1 MPTERQNHFNDKPS
15 IEKPSTLKA
24 TACVQPL
31 DGNRSKGFVR
41 SIASRLVLGIAVI
54 ANTALLFANENGK
67 ATEANQNQP
76 ATETPQKSDNGIMK
90 LHEIEGIS
98 EYRLDNGTRILLF
111 PDDSKDVVTVNM
123 TVFVGSR
130 HEGYGEAGMAHL
142 LEHML
147 FKGTPDHPNIPKVL
161 TERGANFNGTTWV
174 DRTNYYETVPASDE
188 NLEFAIRL
196 EADRLVNSFIRG
208 EDLASEMTVVRNEF
222 ERGENSPIQ
231 ILMQRMQAVSYEW
244 HNYGKSTIG
253 NQSDIERV
261 PIVALRRFY
270 KKYYR
275 PDNVMVIVAGKFK
288 PETALDYLSKYFGSL
303 KQPDTPIEPT
313 YTVEPP
319 KDGERTVVLRRVG
332 DVQYVGAAYHV
343 PASSHPDFAAVR
355 ALTYIMSDE
364 PGGRLYKNMV
374 EKDLASNVFALASAF
389 HDPGIFMAFA
399 EVPQS
404 VSIEVA
410 RSTMIATLEES
421 LQSTP
426 ISDQE
431 TERAKQQILKRRELE
446 ASESNRIAVSL
457 SDWAAQGD
465 WRLYF
470 LFRDAVEA
478 LTAETVQAVA
488 EKYFVRNNRTVG
500 LFIPTD
506 KPQRVTV
513 PESPNLAERLDGYVG
528 REVIAAGEAF
538 DVDPIAIES
547 RTQRGE
553 LQPGYQY
560 ALLPKKTRGGSVTL
574 MMTLRFGDEQS
585 LRGKIAEA
593 ELVGAMMQRGSKTMT
608 YQEVEDRLTQLR
620 ADLSFNSTPGVLQI
634 RVKTKGE
641 FLSDVVELIG
651 DLIRNPR
658 FEASELEVLRRQIL
672 TSIEGS
678 LKEPQA
684 LAPQAVRR
692 TLAPYDRQDVR
703 YVPTMEE
710 ELEMYKNVTI
720 DQIRQFYADF
730 IGGQAGELSVVGDFD
745 DAKIKQQVLAI
756 VGDWNAKMPYE
767 RFNRPAVTDVAGV
780 VQRINTPDK
789 SNAMLYSGMQFN
801 LDDEDPAFA
810 ALEMGNYVL
819 GGGSL
824 SSRLADRVRQQE
836 GLSYGI
842 GSGVSARHR
851 DHRTDFTLYAIT
863 NPQNVDR
870 LLEVINEEIK
880 LLREKGVTQEE
891 LARAKDS
898 FLQGE
903 RVRRAEDS
911 SLAAQLLGSM
921 FNGRTLQFSAEHE
934 KRIASVTLEEVNR
947 AIVDYLNPTN
957 LVIGVAGDFK

>member
-1 MPTERQNHFNDKPS
+1 MLIPRQIHQNGSGYPARAVTCAPCSDSCRFRKCLQLLAA
-15 IEKPSTLKA
+15 STVLAVVALALATPA
-24 TACVQPL
+24 TAFDDTRPSGEKTQ
-31 DGNRSKGFVR
+31 S
-41 SIASRLVLGIAVI
+41 S
-54 ANTALLFANENGK
+54 E
-67 ATEANQNQP
+67 
-76 ATETPQKSDNGIMK
+76 TETEKKPDNGIMK

-98 EYRLDNGTRILLF
+98 EYRLANGTRVLLF

-147 FKGTPDHPNIPKVL
+147 FKGTPDHPSIPKLL

-174 DRTNYYETVPASDE
+174 DRTNYYETLPATDE

-231 ILMQRMQAVSYEW
+231 VLMQRIQAVAYDW

-253 NQSDIERV
+253 NRSDIERV
-261 PIVALRRFY
+261 PIVALRQFY

-288 PETALDYLSKYFGSL
+288 PETALEYLGKYFGTL
-303 KQPDTPIEPT
+303 KQPETPIDPT

-364 PGGRLYKNMV
+364 PGGRLYKNLV
-374 EKDLASNVFALASAF
+374 EQDLASNVFAMASAF

-399 EVPQS
+399 EVPQTA
-404 VSIEVA
+404 SIETA
-410 RSTMIATLEES
+410 RGTMIATLEES
-421 LQSTP
+421 FATTP
-426 ISDQE
+426 ISQQE
-431 TERAKQQILKRRELE
+431 TERAKQQILKRRDLE
-446 ASESNRIAVSL
+446 AAESNQIAVSL

-470 LFRDAVEA
+470 LFRDAVEM
-478 LTAETVQAVA
+478 LTAEQIQEVA
-488 EKYFVRNNRTVG
+488 QKYFVRNNRTVG

-506 KPQRVTV
+506 KPQRVSV
-513 PESPNLAERLDGYVG
+513 PESPSLAERLDGYVG
-528 REVIAAGEAF
+528 RDVIAAGEAF
-538 DVDPIAIES
+538 DVDPLAIEK
-547 RTQRGE
+547 RTERGE
-553 LQPGYQY
+553 LYSGFSY

-574 MMTLRFGDEQS
+574 MMTLRFGDETS
-585 LRGKIAEA
+585 LRGKIAQS
-593 ELVGAMMQRGSKTMT
+593 ELVGAMMQRGSKTLT
-608 YQEVEDRLTQLR
+608 YQEVEDKLTQLR
-620 ADLSFNSTPGVLQI
+620 ADLSFNSTPGLLQI

-641 FLSDVVELIG
+641 NLSEVVSLVG
-651 DLIRNPR
+651 DLVRNPR
-658 FEASELEVLRRQIL
+658 LEATELEVVRRQIL

-692 TLAPYDRQDVR
+692 ALAPFERDDVR
-703 YVPTMEE
+703 YVATMEE
-710 ELEMYKNVTI
+710 EIEMYKNVTI
-720 DQIRQFYADF
+720 EQIREFYADF

-745 DAKIKQQVLAI
+745 DQVIKQQVLEI
-756 VGDWNAKMPYE
+756 VGDWKAKMPYT
-767 RFNRPAVTDVAGV
+767 RFDRRAVTHVAGGV
-780 VQRINTPDK
+780 ERINTPDK
-789 SNAMLYSGMQFN
+789 SNAMLYGSMQFN
-801 LDDEDPAFA
+801 LDDEAPAFA
-810 ALEMGNYVL
+810 ALEMGNFVL

-842 GSGVSARHR
+842 ASGVTGRHR
-851 DHRTDFTLYAIT
+851 DQRTDFTLYAIT

-870 LLEVINEEIK
+870 LLEVIDEEIK
-880 LLREKGVTQEE
+880 LLRDKGVTEEE

-898 FLQGE
+898 LLQSE

-911 SLAAQLLGSM
+911 SLASQLLGSM
-921 FNGRTLQFSAEHE
+921 FNGRTLAFNAEHE
-934 KRIASVTLEEVNR
+934 QRIANLTVAEVNQ
-947 AIVDYLNPTN
+947 AIVDLINPEN
-957 LVIGVAGDFK
+957 LVIAVAGDFE

>member
-1 MPTERQNHFNDKPS
+1 MACFRAADVSRLRKSLFTLATWVALINAAIVAATPSFAVDDAKPS
-15 IEKPSTLKA
+15 ADQAESAETKNK
-24 TACVQPL
+24 
-31 DGNRSKGFVR
+31 
-41 SIASRLVLGIAVI
+41 
-54 ANTALLFANENGK
+54 
-67 ATEANQNQP
+67 TE
-76 ATETPQKSDNGIMK
+76 QKSDTGIMK
-90 LHEIEGIS
+90 LLEIEGIS
-98 EYRLDNGTRILLF
+98 EYRLPNGTKVLLF

-147 FKGTPDHPNIPKVL
+147 FKGTPDHPSIPKVL

-174 DRTNYYETVPASDE
+174 DRTNYYETLPATDD

-196 EADRLVNSFIRG
+196 EADRLVNSLIRG

-231 ILMQRMQAVSYEW
+231 VLMQRIQAVAYEW

-253 NQSDIERV
+253 NRSDIERV
-261 PIVALRRFY
+261 PVVALRQFY

-275 PDNVMVIVAGKFK
+275 PDNVMVIVAGKFQ
-288 PETALDYLSKYFGSL
+288 PETALEYLEKYFGTL
-303 KQPDTPIEPT
+303 KQPETPIDPT

-332 DVQYVGAAYHV
+332 DVQYVGVAYHV

-374 EKDLASNVFALASAF
+374 EQDLASNVFAMASAF
-389 HDPGIFMAFA
+389 HDPGIYMAFA
-399 EVPQS
+399 EVSQTA
-404 VSIEVA
+404 SIETA
-410 RSTMIATLEES
+410 RGTMIATLEES
-421 LQSTP
+421 FATTP
-426 ISDQE
+426 ISEQE
-431 TERAKQQILKRRELE
+431 AERAKQQILKRRELE
-446 ASESNRIAVSL
+446 AAQSNQIAVSL

-470 LFRDAVEA
+470 LFRDAVEM
-478 LTAETVQAVA
+478 LTAEKIQEVA
-488 EKYFVRNNRTVG
+488 QKYFVRNNRTVG

-506 KPQRVTV
+506 KPQRVSV

-538 DVDPIAIES
+538 DVDPLAIEK

-553 LQPGYQY
+553 LYPGYSY

-574 MMTLRFGDEQS
+574 MMTLRFGDKSS
-585 LRGKIAEA
+585 LRGKIAQA

-608 YQEVEDRLTQLR
+608 YQEVEDQLTQLR
-620 ADLSFNSTPGVLQI
+620 ADLSFNSTPGLLQI

-641 FLSDVVELIG
+641 NLGEVVALIG

-658 FEASELEVLRRQIL
+658 FEASELEVVRRQIL

-692 TLAPYDRQDVR
+692 ALAPFERDDVR

-710 ELEMYKNVTI
+710 EIEMYKNVTI
-720 DQIRQFYADF
+720 EQIRDFYADF

-745 DAKIKQQVLAI
+745 DQMIKNQVLEI
-756 VGDWNAKMPYE
+756 VGDWNAKMPYV
-767 RFNRPAVTDVAGV
+767 RFDRRAVTDVAGG

-789 SNAMLYSGMQFN
+789 SNAMLYGSMQFN
-801 LDDEDPAFA
+801 LDDEAPAFA
-810 ALEMGNYVL
+810 ALEMGNFVL

-842 GSGVSARHR
+842 ASGITGRHR
-851 DHRTDFTLYAIT
+851 DQRTDFTLYAIT

-870 LLEVINEEIK
+870 LLEVINEE
-880 LLREKGVTQEE
+880 LTRLREKGVTDEE

-898 FLQGE
+898 YLQGE
-903 RVRRAEDS
+903 RVRRAEDG
-911 SLAAQLLGSM
+911 SLASQLLGSM
-921 FNGRTLQFSAEHE
+921 FNGRTLEFNAEHE
-934 KRIASVTLEEVNR
+934 QRIAALTLEDVNQ
-947 AIVDYLNPTN
+947 AIVDLINPSN
-957 LVIGVAGDFK
+957 LVIGVAGDFQ

>member
-1 MPTERQNHFNDKPS
+1 MLTPSMVHTCESGCLAIADRQRSNMSRFPRRLSTVALSFAMAIAAIVPAKSVFAFDDAKPNAEQPQSPETQTKSKTEKKPD
-15 IEKPSTLKA
+15 T
-24 TACVQPL
+24 
-31 DGNRSKGFVR
+31 
-41 SIASRLVLGIAVI
+41 
-54 ANTALLFANENGK
+54 
-67 ATEANQNQP
+67 
-76 ATETPQKSDNGIMK
+76 GIMK

-98 EYRLDNGTRILLF
+98 EYRLPNGTKVLLF

-147 FKGTPDHPNIPKVL
+147 FKGTPDHPSVPKVL

-174 DRTNYYETVPASDE
+174 DRTNYYETLPATDD

-208 EDLASEMTVVRNEF
+208 EDLVSEMTVVRNEF
-222 ERGENSPIQ
+222 ESGENSPIQ
-231 ILMQRMQAVSYEW
+231 ILMQRIQAVSYEW

-253 NQSDIERV
+253 NRSDIERV
-261 PIVALRRFY
+261 PIVALRQFY

-288 PETALDYLSKYFGSL
+288 PETALEYLEKYFGTL
-303 KQPDTPIEPT
+303 KQPDTPIDPT

-332 DVQYVGAAYHV
+332 DVQYVGVAYHV

-374 EKDLASNVFALASAF
+374 EKELASNVFAMASAF
-389 HDPGIFMAFA
+389 HDPGIYMAFA
-399 EVPQS
+399 EVPQTA
-404 VSIEVA
+404 SIETA
-410 RSTMIATLEES
+410 RSTIIATLEETFAT
-421 LQSTP
+421 TP
-426 ISDQE
+426 LSQQE
-431 TERAKQQILKRRELE
+431 AERAKQQILKRRELE
-446 ASESNRIAVSL
+446 AAESNRIAVSL

-478 LTAETVQAVA
+478 LTAEKIQEVA

-500 LFIPTD
+500 LFIPSE
-506 KPQRVTV
+506 KPERISV
-513 PESPNLAERLDGYVG
+513 PESPNLAERLEGYVG

-538 DVDPIAIES
+538 DVDPLAIEK

-553 LQPGYQY
+553 LYPGYTY
-560 ALLPKKTRGGSVTL
+560 AMLPKKTRGGSVTL
-574 MMTLRFGDEQS
+574 MMTLRFGDETS
-585 LRGKIAEA
+585 LRGKIAQA
-593 ELVGAMMQRGSKTMT
+593 ELVGAMMQRGSQSLT
-608 YQEVEDRLTQLR
+608 YQEVEDKLTQLR
-620 ADLSFNSTPGVLQI
+620 ADLSFNSTPGLLQI

-641 FLSDVVELIG
+641 NLSEVVKLIG

-658 FEASELEVLRRQIL
+658 FEASELEVVRRQIL
-672 TSIEGS
+672 TGIEGS

-692 TLAPYDRQDVR
+692 ALAPFERDDVR

-710 ELEMYKNVTI
+710 EIEMYKNVTI
-720 DQIRQFYADF
+720 EQIREFYADF

-745 DAKIKQQVLAI
+745 DQMIKKQLLEI
-756 VGDWNAKMPYE
+756 VGDWKAKMPYV
-767 RFNRPAVTDVAGV
+767 RFDRRAVTHVAGGV
-780 VQRINTPDK
+780 ERINTPDK
-789 SNAMLYSGMQFN
+789 SNAMLYGSMQFN
-801 LDDEDPAFA
+801 LDDEAAAFA

-842 GSGVSARHR
+842 ASGVTGRHR
-851 DHRTDFTLYAIT
+851 DQRTDFTLYAIT

-880 LLREKGVTQEE
+880 LLREKGVTEDE
-891 LARAKDS
+891 LARAKES
-898 FLQGE
+898 YLQGE
-903 RVRRAEDS
+903 KVRRAEDG
-911 SLAAQLLGSM
+911 SLASQLLGSM
-921 FNGRTLQFSAEHE
+921 FNGRTLEFNAEHE
-934 KRIASVTLEEVNR
+934 QRIAKLTVEEVNQ
-947 AIVDYLNPTN
+947 AINDLINPSN